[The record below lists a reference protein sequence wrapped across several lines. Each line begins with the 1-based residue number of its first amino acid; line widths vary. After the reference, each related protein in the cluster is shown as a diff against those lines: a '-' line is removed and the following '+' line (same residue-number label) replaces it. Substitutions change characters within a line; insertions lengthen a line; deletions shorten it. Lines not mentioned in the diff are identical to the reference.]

1 MLIFCEKMLMSAEL
15 KGVSRDLCI
24 FWIFL
29 QKLSSCYV
37 SLSDWLTTIFLNP
50 WKNQKYLFIINLFTY
65 LLQMKLFLRN
75 NIAFRKK
82 DSLDF
87 LQENSLNFGLV
98 TKSFARRRPPRSPV
112 PYLHNLKLLLFQC
125 ILLQKIPWTCFPCL
139 AATSRWHKIRENP
152 DQFKPCFINSS
163 KSSHLTV

>member
-1 MLIFCEKMLMSAEL
+1 MKN
-15 KGVSRDLCI
+15 CI
-24 FWIFL
+24 PSHLFFDVWL

-50 WKNQKYLFIINLFTY
+50 WKNQKYLFIINLFPY

-75 NIAFRKK
+75 NMAFHKK

-125 ILLQKIPWTCFPCL
+125 NLLQKIPWTCFPCL
-139 AATSRWHKIRENP
+139 AATSRWHKY
-152 DQFKPCFINSS
+152 
-163 KSSHLTV
+163 